1 MVYKKIL
8 ENGSVILLE
17 NVRFHA
23 EEEGKGVAEDGSNVK
38 PTKDEIEKFR
48 NILTKH
54 GDVFVSDAFG
64 CAHRAHSSVVG
75 IAHAQRAAG
84 LLMDKELSYF
94 AKALDK
100 PERPFLAILGGAK
113 VQDKI
118 QLIENLLD
126 KG

>member
-1 MVYKKIL
+1 M
-8 ENGSVILLE
+8 
-17 NVRFHA
+17 
-23 EEEGKGVAEDGSNVK
+23 
-38 PTKDEIEKFR
+38 
-48 NILTKH
+48 
-54 GDVFVSDAFG
+54 FVSDAFG

-75 IAHAQRAAG
+75 IGHEQRAAG

-94 AKALDK
+94 AKALDQ

-126 KG
+126 KGDLKTLILAHISSY

>member
-1 MVYKKIL
+1 M
-8 ENGSVILLE
+8 LE
-17 NVRFHA
+17 NVRFYA
-23 EEEGKGVAEDGSNVK
+23 EEEGKGVAEDGSKFK

-48 NILTKH
+48 STLTEH

-75 IAHAQRAAG
+75 IAHQKRAAG

-94 AKALDK
+94 AKALDN

-118 QLIENLLD
+118 QLIENLLH
-126 KG
+126 KGF